1 MSIYSKIAEIR
12 KALPQF
18 RKDQEIGGIKFIGDE
33 QLKNALLPLLNEHGV
48 LVIPHG
54 TADKD
59 TFDLTL
65 ELVDLDSGDKMQTN
79 MVFPIHERD
88 YQFGGTIT
96 LAYKYILLI
105 LFNINTGEENG
116 LNRALKK
123 ETPTLPKT
131 VVKEI
136 EDKTPDYDLGH
147 DSMKEVEESKE
158 EDFKKKYGIREPL
171 SELPEVPET
180 KVSVSTDKPNFAALF
195 TEEKEVPTL
204 PSIVE
209 TVEDIDD
216 DIDEMPETVM
226 DDPAPVIKANAA
238 NLEQKYQA
246 LENRIFEDPILE
258 SLPCHP
264 KYIFEMQKG
273 KRRTNKTYR
282 ELIIA
287 FLTGGEP
294 EFRAMLIQ
302 KYQLTPEDVINFATR
317 VIAERELIP
326 AVFKNTISE
335 VDIDVPTKTPRD
347 VTQYF
352 KITEAINQLGI
363 SETQILDAIHLLQD
377 TGKLED
383 KYRHEDKVH
392 VPTFLI
398 NANKN
403 DILLVLNETKR

>member
-1 MSIYSKIAEIR
+1 
-12 KALPQF
+12 
-18 RKDQEIGGIKFIGDE
+18 
-33 QLKNALLPLLNEHGV
+33 
-48 LVIPHG
+48 
-54 TADKD
+54 
-59 TFDLTL
+59 
-65 ELVDLDSGDKMQTN
+65 
-79 MVFPIHERD
+79 
-88 YQFGGTIT
+88 
-96 LAYKYILLI
+96 
-105 LFNINTGEENG
+105 
-116 LNRALKK
+116 
-123 ETPTLPKT
+123 
-131 VVKEI
+131 
-136 EDKTPDYDLGH
+136 
-147 DSMKEVEESKE
+147 
-158 EDFKKKYGIREPL
+158 
-171 SELPEVPET
+171 
-180 KVSVSTDKPNFAALF
+180 
-195 TEEKEVPTL
+195 
-204 PSIVE
+204 
-209 TVEDIDD
+209 
-216 DIDEMPETVM
+216 MPETVM

>member
-1 MSIYSKIAEIR
+1 
-12 KALPQF
+12 
-18 RKDQEIGGIKFIGDE
+18 
-33 QLKNALLPLLNEHGV
+33 
-48 LVIPHG
+48 
-54 TADKD
+54 
-59 TFDLTL
+59 
-65 ELVDLDSGDKMQTN
+65 